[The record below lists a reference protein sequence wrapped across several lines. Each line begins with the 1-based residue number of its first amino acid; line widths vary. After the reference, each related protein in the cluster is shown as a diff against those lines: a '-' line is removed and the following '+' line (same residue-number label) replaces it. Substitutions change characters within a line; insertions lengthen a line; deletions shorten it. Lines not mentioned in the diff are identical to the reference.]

1 LIFLSR
7 DVEAIQESIMIA
19 GLNQEQ
25 IRTKLNADDWA
36 IRLLAKVIC
45 STYWGGVGVDLH
57 ELGRLDAENWTLAA
71 AIMGYRRTP
80 DWDDNEFYTLA
91 VWCLVRHKLG
101 RTQKP
106 TY

>member
-1 LIFLSR
+1 
-7 DVEAIQESIMIA
+7 MIA

-25 IRTKLNADDWA
+25 IRAKLNADDWA
-36 IRLLAKVIC
+36 IKLLAKVIC

-57 ELGRLDAENWTLAA
+57 ELARWDAETWALAM
-71 AIMGYRRTP
+71 AIMDYRRMP
-80 DWDDNEFYTLA
+80 GWDEDEFYTLA

-106 TY
+106 PC